1 MHDPRKLRHSIE
13 RRKREKQER
22 EGVPQEKER
31 LVKDD
36 QGSDETV
43 HTIGVKL
50 IMSPWRRR
58 FIEIETKKK
67 KKCRRRGRVS
77 VEKKEEKERN
87 DN

>member
-1 MHDPRKLRHSIE
+1 MHDPRKLRQSIE

-58 FIEIETKKK
+58 FIEIEKKQKKK
-67 KKCRRRGRVS
+67 KQTERESFGRKKKRGKRM
-77 VEKKEEKERN
+77 E
-87 DN
+87 